1 MRDGPVSSTGPGG
14 GRSVNGIILGVAAA
28 FLAAP
33 ALAQDIDPKADEVLR
48 AMSSYMA
55 GLQTFSV
62 TADSS
67 TEIMLAD
74 GRKIQLT
81 ATSHSLIDRTRG
93 LRMTRDGPR
102 GGTTLVF
109 DGSQAS
115 IASARENVHLTLPVA
130 GGIDGLLDEVRA
142 ALGTEA
148 LGGSDLL
155 YSDPYA
161 GLMLDVET
169 GEHLGQAWV
178 GGVLTD
184 HLSFRTPDIDWQ
196 IWVRSGAEPAPV
208 KYVIT
213 SKWITG
219 APQFSVQ
226 LSDFV
231 TPVDIAGDA
240 FAFVPDEGSRAITP
254 DELPDLDLLAEE

>member
-1 MRDGPVSSTGPGG
+1 MQDWPGPGAGPGG
-14 GRSVNGIILGVAAA
+14 GKSVNGMIFGLAAA
-28 FLAAP
+28 LLAAP
-33 ALAQDIDPKADEVLR
+33 VMAQDVDPKADEVLR
-48 AMSSYMA
+48 AMSAYMA

-81 ATSHSLIDRTRG
+81 ATSHAQIDRSAG

-115 IASARENVHLTLPVA
+115 IASAREQVHLILPVT
-130 GGIDGLLDEVRA
+130 GGIDGLLDEVRS
-142 ALGTEA
+142 ALGSEA

-161 GLMLDVET
+161 GLMLDVES

-178 GGVLTD
+178 GGVLAD
-184 HLSFRTPDIDWQ
+184 HLSYRTPDIDWQ
-196 IWVRSGAEPAPV
+196 IWVRSDGDPAPV

-226 LSDFV
+226 LSEFV
-231 TPVDIAGDA
+231 TPAEIAADA
-240 FAFVPDEGSRAITP
+240 FVFVPDAGSRAITP
-254 DELPDLDLLAEE
+254 DELPELDLLAEE